1 MSRLAIN
8 LPGKFIFST
17 QIPIRIGDINRASH
31 LSHVNLVQILE
42 EARAQFMVS
51 LGYQDAVNIDRG
63 TGFILGD
70 LAVVFKGQAYYGQAL
85 KIEIG
90 AADIA
95 RNSFDMVYKVTN
107 AENEA
112 EVAVARTTILSFDY
126 QKQKVIPLPQGLRDR
141 LIPV

>member
-1 MSRLAIN
+1 MSRMIIN
-8 LPGKFIFST
+8 LPAKFTFST

-70 LAVVFKGQAYYGQAL
+70 LAVIFKGQAYYGQVL
-85 KIEIG
+85 KIQIG
-90 AADIA
+90 VIDIA
-95 RNSFDMVYKVTN
+95 KNSFDIVYRVTRV
-107 AENEA
+107 ESEA
-112 EVAVARTTILSFDY
+112 EVAIAKTAILSFDY
-126 QKQKVIPLPQGLRDR
+126 LKQKVIALPDELRDR
-141 LIPV
+141 LVNN